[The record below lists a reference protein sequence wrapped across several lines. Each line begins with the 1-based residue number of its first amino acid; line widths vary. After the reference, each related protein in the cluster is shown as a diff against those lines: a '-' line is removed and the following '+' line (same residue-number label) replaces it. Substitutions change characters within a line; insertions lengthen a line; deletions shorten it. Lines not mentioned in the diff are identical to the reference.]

1 MKLIAT
7 MAGFALIA
15 GVALA
20 KEATAEINV
29 PKMDCGSCA
38 VVVKRALAKTAGVKH
53 TTIDVDKRL
62 VTVVYEDSQVNVSQ
76 LQQVIEKS
84 GFEVK
89 APAKAK

>member
-7 MAGFALIA
+7 MAGVALIA
-15 GVALA
+15 VVAVA
-20 KEATAEINV
+20 KEATTHINV

-38 VVVKRALAKTAGVKH
+38 VVVKRAMAKTAGVKN

-62 VTVVYEDSQVNVSQ
+62 VTVVYEDSQINLAQ

-89 APAKAK
+89 APAKVK

>member
-1 MKLIAT
+1 MKLIT
-7 MAGFALIA
+7 TIAGIALIA
-15 GVALA
+15 GVAVA
-20 KEATAEINV
+20 KEATTNLIV
-29 PKMDCGSCA
+29 PKMNCGSCA
-38 VVVKRALAKTAGVKH
+38 VVVKRAMAKTAGVKN

-62 VTVVYEDSQVNVSQ
+62 ATVVYEDSQVNVAQ

>member
-7 MAGFALIA
+7 MAGIALIA
-15 GVALA
+15 GVAMA
-20 KEATAEINV
+20 KEATIDINV

-38 VVVKRALAKTAGVKH
+38 VVVKRAMAKTAGVKN

-62 VTVVYEDSQVNVSQ
+62 VTVVYEDSQINVAQ

-89 APAKAK
+89 APPKAK